1 MVLFTSFLKKMS
13 SFVKKMYC
21 LCYIQKHRVLTVL
34 LLTSV
39 AQQVEQGRASSLV
52 DNSVG

>member
-1 MVLFTSFLKKMS
+1 MVLFTSFLKNRYNEVS
-13 SFVKKMYC
+13 S
-21 LCYIQKHRVLTVL
+21 IQERRVLTVL
-34 LLTSV
+34 LLASV